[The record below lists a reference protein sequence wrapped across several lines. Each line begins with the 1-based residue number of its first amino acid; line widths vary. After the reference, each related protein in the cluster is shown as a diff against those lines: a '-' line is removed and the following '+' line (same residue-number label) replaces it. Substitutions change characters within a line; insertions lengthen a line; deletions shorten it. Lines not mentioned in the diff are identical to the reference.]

1 MARREAMAR
10 SEEIEAY
17 GRHFTFQ
24 FTPRPDLR
32 RVEVQILEGWGAAA
46 RPYVRVPVR
55 GRDEGEARDHAI
67 EVLRNYAGLD
77 RYLGLVRQVA
87 LTLAPDARVEVEE
100 NALEIRV
107 ELAGHRRLR
116 TALTLVRQDAL
127 DPERTDE
134 ELLTFIRAHLET
146 YLEDHR
152 P

>member
-1 MARREAMAR
+1 MEPGTL
-10 SEEIEAY
+10 SEEVELY
-17 GRHFTFQ
+17 GRRFTLRSM
-24 FTPRPDLR
+24 PRPGLH
-32 RVEVQILEGWGAAA
+32 RVEVQILEGSGAAA

-55 GRDEGEARDHAI
+55 GRDQREARDRAI
-67 EVLRNYAGLD
+67 EVLHNYAGLD

-87 LTLAPDARVEVEE
+87 RTLAPGAHLAVEE

-107 ELAGHRRLR
+107 ELRGSRRLSSP
-116 TALTLVRQDAL
+116 LTLVREDAL

-146 YLEDHR
+146 HLEDSG